1 MKRSQILLL
10 AVAVVAGGLA
20 GFLVLR
26 GGNSRPAPVIKQ
38 VTQVAPQ
45 TKTKVLVAARD
56 IGVGERLS
64 AKSVAWQDWPDSAVR
79 PEYIPNETT
88 PDAPDAM
95 NGSVARFEIF
105 EGEPIREAK
114 LVTTDQGYLS
124 AVLAPGMRGVS
135 ISVTPESG
143 SGGFITPNDHVDVV
157 STHSSSGGEISETV
171 LANVKVLAI
180 GKSLGGS
187 KSGGNSDD
195 AESGSSSKGFS
206 RSTIATL
213 ELDPAQAETL
223 LAAANSGSLSL
234 VLRSV
239 ADFAQSQDDANQR
252 RNQVNVIRY
261 GRQVSVMAG
270 AAANAGS
277 SDPASVNP
285 AAYEPPPPAADT
297 SAPETPDVELQ

>member
-1 MKRSQILLL
+1 MKRSQVLLL

-26 GGNSRPAPVIKQ
+26 GGNSRPAPVVKEVAQ
-38 VTQVAPQ
+38 AAPQ
-45 TKTKVLVAARD
+45 TKTKVLVAARN
-56 IGVGERLS
+56 IGVGERLN

-79 PEYIPNETT
+79 PEYITSTTT

-105 EGEPIREAK
+105 DGEPIREAK

-124 AVLAPGMRGVS
+124 AVLTPGMRGVS

-180 GKSLGGS
+180 GKSLGGTGG
-187 KSGGNSDD
+187 SGANSDD
-195 AESGSSSKGFS
+195 PDSGSSSKGFS

-239 ADFAQSQDDANQR
+239 TDFAESQDDANQR

-270 AAANAGS
+270 AANAGS

-285 AAYEPPPPAADT
+285 AAYAPPPPAADT
-297 SAPETPDVELQ
+297 SAPEIPDVELQ

>member
-1 MKRSQILLL
+1 
-10 AVAVVAGGLA
+10 
-20 GFLVLR
+20 
-26 GGNSRPAPVIKQ
+26 
-38 VTQVAPQ
+38 
-45 TKTKVLVAARD
+45 
-56 IGVGERLS
+56 
-64 AKSVAWQDWPDSAVR
+64 
-79 PEYIPNETT
+79 
-88 PDAPDAM
+88 
-95 NGSVARFEIF
+95 
-105 EGEPIREAK
+105 
-114 LVTTDQGYLS
+114 
-124 AVLAPGMRGVS
+124 MRGVS

-180 GKSLGGS
+180 GKSLGGVD
-187 KSGGNSDD
+187 SGNGNSGDS
-195 AESGSSSKGFS
+195 ETGSGSSSKGFS

-239 ADFAQSQDDANQR
+239 TDFAESQDDANQR

-270 AAANAGS
+270 AANAGS
-277 SDPASVNP
+277 NDPASVNP
-285 AAYEPPPPAADT
+285 AAYAPPPPAADT
-297 SAPETPDVELQ
+297 SAPEIPDVELQ